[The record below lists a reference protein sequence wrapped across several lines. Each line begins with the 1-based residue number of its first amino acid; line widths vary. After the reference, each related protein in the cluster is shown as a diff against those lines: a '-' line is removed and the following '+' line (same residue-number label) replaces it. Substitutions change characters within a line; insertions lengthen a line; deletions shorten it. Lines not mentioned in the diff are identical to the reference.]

1 MSFLL
6 FEFHH
11 RETYATAMGT
21 AATVA
26 AVVHKDEKT
35 IRMWRKEFKEVW
47 GKFSE
52 DGRGRYGRTT
62 IIHDRSADK
71 MGS

>member
-1 MSFLL
+1 
-6 FEFHH
+6 
-11 RETYATAMGT
+11 MGT

-35 IRMWRKEFKEVW
+35 IRMWRKEFKDVGASFPKMGE
-47 GKFSE
+47 E
-52 DGRGRYGRTT
+52 DTT
-62 IIHDRSADK
+62 ERPSSTTRSADK